1 MNSNIIFSIVVIL
14 GIAALVALYVKT
26 FVLDRGTP
34 SQRRLAPDGSGRGIQ
49 QRLNESEASTKKGIL
64 P

>member
-26 FVLDRGTP
+26 FILDRGSP
-34 SQRRLAPDGSGRGIQ
+34 SQRAIDRDGPRRGIR
-49 QRLNESEASTKKGIL
+49 QRLDESEASTKKGLL

>member
-1 MNSNIIFSIVVIL
+1 MNSNIIFSMVVVF

-26 FVLDRGTP
+26 FIVDRGTP
-34 SQRRLAPDGSGRGIQ
+34 SQRRVAPDGTGRGIR
-49 QRLNESEASTKKGIL
+49 QRLDESEASTKKGIL